1 MPWLTSAFEGGSPSG
16 MVSKWKPGKPSRELW
31 PLDLSKRLWLYSVFT
46 KVTWNPFWWRSFA
59 SLNIGFMW
67 PWSGTGKQTTWGLTP
82 ALMEPI
88 SLFFS
93 LSLSL
98 YLEYTLRMGQFLKKF
113 GPVQTFIHY
122 KLPNIIKILTLFTR
136 KKFAFAHFKKIIQ
149 YFTLLSKLIRKMLLF
164 WNSIFSKL
172 S

>member
-31 PLDLSKRLWLYSVFT
+31 PLDLSKRLWLYSMFT

-67 PWSGTGKQTTWGLTP
+67 PWSGPGKQTTWGLTP

-88 SLFFS
+88 SLS

-98 YLEYTLRMGQFLKKF
+98 SGIHIEDGTVFEEIWASPDLYTLQTAEHNKDSNSFYQEKIRFCPFQKNN
-113 GPVQTFIHY
+113 PVFYPTSQT
-122 KLPNIIKILTLFTR
+122 N
-136 KKFAFAHFKKIIQ
+136 
-149 YFTLLSKLIRKMLLF
+149 
-164 WNSIFSKL
+164 
-172 S
+172 

>member
-1 MPWLTSAFEGGSPSG
+1 MRLQSGTRQVFGRDSTREGMPWLTSASEGGSPSG

-46 KVTWNPFWWRSFA
+46 KVTWNPFWGRSFA

-88 SLFFS
+88 SLFLS

-98 YLEYTLRMGQFLKKF
+98 SGIHTEDGTVFEEIWASQDLYTGQTAEHNKDF
-113 GPVQTFIHY
+113 
-122 KLPNIIKILTLFTR
+122 
-136 KKFAFAHFKKIIQ
+136 
-149 YFTLLSKLIRKMLLF
+149 
-164 WNSIFSKL
+164 NSFY
-172 S
+172 